1 MAEIKSITLK
11 ESKGLLT
18 LTLNRPDRLN
28 ALLMESL
35 EEIDAALER
44 AASRK
49 AVRAVIVTGAGR
61 AFCSGLDL
69 SCLKTFQ
76 KETAAG
82 MRRALRKINTT
93 FNAFEQIEKPV
104 VAALNGVAVGAG
116 LEIALACDV
125 RIAAGGVRMGLVET
139 RVGVMPDGGG
149 CVRLARNVGIG
160 RAKHDLGRPTDA
172 EPGDPRKR
180 NILAVTPAQDIAANH
195 QLVTAHY
202 RLSRDLVRIEVDK
215 LDNPV
220 GVSARG
226 RSEEGSNDLT
236 ANGDRCRQRFA
247 DKSEHIGSI
256 GKRSL
261 IVDQPAPPG
270 GVTYRGRKPNR
281 THAIGHGFG
290 WVGNKLSARLTD
302 IAG

>member
-1 MAEIKSITLK
+1 MADFKSITLK

-44 AASRK
+44 AATRK
-49 AVRAVIVTGAGR
+49 TVRAVIVTGAGR

-82 MRRALRKINTT
+82 MRRALRRINTT

-160 RAKHDLGRPTDA
+160 RAARQFAEELLQGGPLGIGLA
-172 EPGDPRKR
+172 KR
-180 NILAVTPAQDIAANH
+180 VITRAYAMDVEAGIELEALAAGPLYA
-195 QLVTAHY
+195 
-202 RLSRDLVRIEVDK
+202 SRDAQEA
-215 LDNPV
+215 
-220 GVSARG
+220 ARA
-226 RSEEGSNDLT
+226 RKT
-236 ANGDRCRQRFA
+236 R
-247 DKSEHIGSI
+247 
-256 GKRSL
+256 
-261 IVDQPAPPG
+261 
-270 GVTYRGRKPNR
+270 RKPR
-281 THAIGHGFG
+281 FQG
-290 WVGNKLSARLTD
+290 R
-302 IAG
+302 

>member
-1 MAEIKSITLK
+1 MAEFKSITLK

-49 AVRAVIVTGAGR
+49 AVRAIIVTGAGR

-149 CVRLARNVGIG
+149 CVRMARNVGIG
-160 RAKHDLGRPTDA
+160 RAKEMILTGNLIPADEAHRIGLVNRVVPAKDLGRAARRFA
-172 EPGDPRKR
+172 EELLQRGPLGIGLAKR
-180 NILAVTPAQDIAANH
+180 VISRAYAMDVEAGIELEALASGPLYA
-195 QLVTAHY
+195 
-202 RLSRDLVRIEVDK
+202 SRDAHEA
-215 LDNPV
+215 
-220 GVSARG
+220 ARA
-226 RSEEGSNDLT
+226 RKT
-236 ANGDRCRQRFA
+236 R
-247 DKSEHIGSI
+247 
-256 GKRSL
+256 
-261 IVDQPAPPG
+261 
-270 GVTYRGRKPNR
+270 RKPR
-281 THAIGHGFG
+281 FQG
-290 WVGNKLSARLTD
+290 R
-302 IAG
+302 